1 MNEETLRHIAPASAH
16 TSVAVKNSSADPN
29 VIRFK
34 RIEEEMLLIY
44 ERKNHDYG
52 NSFGQSVAEH
62 GPIAAIVRIGDKYNR
77 VKQLL
82 LTQQTAAVNDE
93 SAVDTLLDMA
103 NYAIMLAMEIQ
114 DKSSNK

>member
-1 MNEETLRHIAPASAH
+1 MNETENRTEQL
-16 TSVAVKNSSADPN
+16 N

-34 RIEEEMLLIY
+34 RITEEMAETY
-44 ERKNHDYG
+44 RRKNQDYG
-52 NSFGQSVAEH
+52 NSFSQSFDEH
-62 GPIAAIVRIGDKYNR
+62 GAIAGIVRIGDKYNR

-82 LTQQTAAVNDE
+82 LTQQTAAVKDE

>member
-1 MNEETLRHIAPASAH
+1 MNEEISRHIAPVSAQ
-16 TSVAVKNSSADPN
+16 TFVAVKNSSPEPN

-77 VKQLL
+77 IKQLL
-82 LTQQTAAVNDE
+82 GLKEQAAVDNE
-93 SAVDTLLDMA
+93 SARDTLLDMA
-103 NYAIMLAMEIQ
+103 NYCIMLAMELE
-114 DKSSNK
+114 DMK

>member
-1 MNEETLRHIAPASAH
+1 MNENETKQIVTRPI
-16 TSVAVKNSSADPN
+16 N
-29 VIRFK
+29 VIQFK
-34 RIEEEMLLIY
+34 RITEEMVQTY

-52 NSFGQSVAEH
+52 NSFSQSYAEH
-62 GPIAAIVRIGDKYNR
+62 GAIAGIVRIGDKYNR

-82 LTQQTAAVNDE
+82 VEKQQAEVNTE

-114 DKSSNK
+114 NETSKK